1 MSLYGLAVLSV
12 LFGVGLALA
21 DALLLLLTP
30 GLLRRVGAL
39 GPSHRPAAIAA
50 SRFAPVVVALSLVG
64 LVFFPA
70 WLRHE
75 PVNSGETVSLP
86 LLAAALL
93 SLLPV
98 LAGLRRGTR
107 MFMRTRDRLR
117 FWRLQSGPPS
127 NALAP
132 FEVVEVRSGDLSLCV
147 GGYLKPTIYASTDVM
162 RSLEPEEWRAALA
175 HEVSHAT
182 ARDPLRRLG
191 MEACP
196 DFLQLLGLDRR
207 WPLAFARACEFA
219 ADARASEGRPEVALD
234 LAAALVKVARLQSLW
249 PESASALIDV
259 AVSPAFSSRSDLQA
273 RIEALANPLAHHAG
287 DKRVSGAPFLFA
299 AALIVVAGLGGL
311 ASEPAHELT
320 EVVGRFLAP

>member
-1 MSLYGLAVLSV
+1 MTLYGLAVLCV

-21 DALLLLLTP
+21 DALLLALTP
-30 GLLRRVGAL
+30 GLLRRVGDL
-39 GPSHRPAAIAA
+39 GPARRPAVILAA
-50 SRFAPVVVALSLVG
+50 RFAPLTGALSLVA
-64 LVFFPA
+64 LVILPA

-86 LLAAALL
+86 LLAGALL

-98 LAGLRRGTR
+98 LAGLRRGIR
-107 MFMRTRDRLR
+107 MFLRTRDRLR
-117 FWRLQSGPPS
+117 FWRRQSDAPS

-147 GGYLKPTIYASTDVM
+147 GGYVTPTIYASTDVV
-162 RSLEPEEWRAALA
+162 RSLDPEEWRAALA

-182 ARDPLRRLG
+182 TRDPLRRLG

-196 DFLQLLGLDRR
+196 DFLQLLGLDKQ

-234 LAAALVKVARLQSLW
+234 LASALVKVARLQSLC
-249 PESASALIDV
+249 PERASAFVDV
-259 AVSPAFSSRSDLQA
+259 AVSPAFLSRIDLEA
-273 RIEALANPLAHHAG
+273 RIEALANPPTRDAGADRASAVPWLLA
-287 DKRVSGAPFLFA
+287 V
-299 AALIVVAGLGGL
+299 ALIVLASLGGM
-311 ASEPAHELT
+311 ASEPVHELT